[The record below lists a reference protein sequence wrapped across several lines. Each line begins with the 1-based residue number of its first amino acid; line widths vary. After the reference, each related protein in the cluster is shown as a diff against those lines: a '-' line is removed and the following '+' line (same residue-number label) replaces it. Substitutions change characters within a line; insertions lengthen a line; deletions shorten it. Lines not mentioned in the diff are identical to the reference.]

1 MYFDVKTYTGT
12 GAELYYWSNTTT
24 SIFSKCNYA
33 TKDIDFGQP
42 NVRKK
47 VYKAYV
53 TYKGGRGSVTVQY
66 AANQGSFTNATVT
79 GASVSSK
86 LDNQSS
92 FTRQEITFGSGGNNV
107 YSFALR
113 FKTQSAGIQEFEIN
127 DISIIY
133 RMKSPK

>member
-1 MYFDVKTYTGT
+1 M
-12 GAELYYWSNTTT
+12 
-24 SIFSKCNYA
+24 
-33 TKDIDFGQP
+33 
-42 NVRKK
+42 
-47 VYKAYV
+47 
-53 TYKGGRGSVTVQY
+53 QY

-113 FKTQSAGIQEFEIN
+113 FISGNGVQEFEIN